1 MPSPQIPQ
9 NTPQG
14 KVSSQRLK
22 QLAISETGFVFDP
35 QTGQSFTV
43 NSTGQL
49 VLGCLKENDKL
60 EDAAKQLAQACDVP
74 IELSLPSVEAF
85 VMQLSRYL

>member
-1 MPSPQIPQ
+1 MPNPQKTQ
-9 NTPQG
+9 NLVQN

-49 VLGCLKENDKL
+49 VLGCLKESDNI
-60 EDAAKQLAQACDVP
+60 EDAATQLAQACDVP
-74 IELSLPSVEAF
+74 MELSQPSVEAF
-85 VMQLSRYL
+85 VMQLNRYL